1 MKGRCSL
8 RLHATLAT
16 RPRVWV
22 LFRVGPQLVLSFE
35 SVSPPQAPSLLC
47 LSPPPAVLPSPQVLL
62 EGRAKL
68 EEVVRSRGRAA
79 ARAGDHAD
87 VLRFTRLTR
96 PLRLQQEG
104 VELLTGFL
112 RRLVADRAREDYDAL
127 VDSFAVA
134 GEGGRSADYLG
145 TLTNLFK
152 DVAAAVDE
160 HLELI
165 RDTFGPGGRGGAARA
180 GTRRVPGRDK
190 LGPPAAPRWWGA
202 HARRCCSTSTFSCLC
217 RAAPGLRVRSA
228 LCSLSALRPPAHPR
242 CRAWP
247 DGAAEHTHRV
257 RCARHQAAAAVS
269 AAIVLPASAVVQ
281 SLHAGD
287 IR

>member
-1 MKGRCSL
+1 M
-8 RLHATLAT
+8 
-16 RPRVWV
+16 
-22 LFRVGPQLVLSFE
+22 
-35 SVSPPQAPSLLC
+35 
-47 LSPPPAVLPSPQVLL
+47 LL

-112 RRLVADRAREDYDAL
+112 RRLVGERAREDYDAL
-127 VDSFAVA
+127 VDSFAAA
-134 GEGGRSADYLG
+134 GEGGRAADYLG

-165 RDTFGPGGRGGAARA
+165 RDTFGPGGQAGSLQGWAGGACQSSQAGEQLFWLRRQVSRPSRGGRRRPTAASCSMV
-180 GTRRVPGRDK
+180 VPACIQGQVRG
-190 LGPPAAPRWWGA
+190 LTWG
-202 HARRCCSTSTFSCLC
+202 
-217 RAAPGLRVRSA
+217 
-228 LCSLSALRPPAHPR
+228 
-242 CRAWP
+242 
-247 DGAAEHTHRV
+247 V
-257 RCARHQAAAAVS
+257 RCAAAC
-269 AAIVLPASAVVQ
+269 
-281 SLHAGD
+281 
-287 IR
+287 

>member
-1 MKGRCSL
+1 M
-8 RLHATLAT
+8 
-16 RPRVWV
+16 
-22 LFRVGPQLVLSFE
+22 LSFK
-35 SVSPPQAPSLLC
+35 SVSPPQAPSVLC

-165 RDTFGPGGRGGAARA
+165 RDTFGPGGRGGAGQRVQARGGCLA
-180 GTRRVPGRDK
+180 GTR
-190 LGPPAAPRWWGA
+190 W
-202 HARRCCSTSTFSCLC
+202 ARRLR
-217 RAAPGLRVRSA
+217 RAGGAPMR
-228 LCSLSALRPPAHPR
+228 
-242 CRAWP
+242 
-247 DGAAEHTHRV
+247 
-257 RCARHQAAAAVS
+257 AAAA
-269 AAIVLPASAVVQ
+269 APALSHACAVQ
-281 SLHAGD
+281 HRA
-287 IR
+287 